1 MTERTGVLT
10 ANPLSRE
17 PLARRLGR
25 PRDTRSRLG
34 KTSSSPMATIQDGCD
49 RRNREAGKL
58 ERMALH
64 GAGQAVASARPR
76 RARARGHGVSTRR
89 STRNGAR
96 RWTAGAGAG
105 NYVHP
110 TTARTTAGEWVPDL
124 TGGLRHPPARHSCDG
139 PTCMS
144 RTSRRRSASTSWP
157 AGGPQTHDARHVWAL
172 GPDRMSP
179 HGPPL
184 LLCSRLVGTRWG
196 LSGLTRGRI
205 AGQPANCDQMS

>member
-10 ANPLSRE
+10 VNPLRAK

-34 KTSSSPMATIQDGCD
+34 KTPSSPMATIQDGCD

-64 GAGQAVASARPR
+64 GAGQAVSSARPR
-76 RARARGHGVSTRR
+76 LARARGHGIRQEGRR
-89 STRNGAR
+89 ATVLDK
-96 RWTAGAGAG
+96 WTAGAVAG

-110 TTARTTAGEWVPDL
+110 TTAKTTAGEWVPDL

-179 HGPPL
+179 HGPPSVR
-184 LLCSRLVGTRWG
+184 CCRPVRTDRDRVG
-196 LSGLTRGRI
+196 
-205 AGQPANCDQMS
+205 

>member
-10 ANPLSRE
+10 VNPLSRE

-25 PRDTRSRLG
+25 PRDTRSRVG
-34 KTSSSPMATIQDGCD
+34 KTPSSPMATIQDGCD

-64 GAGQAVASARPR
+64 GQGKRWR
-76 RARARGHGVSTRR
+76 RRFHDS
-89 STRNGAR
+89 S
-96 RWTAGAGAG
+96 AGAVAG

-110 TTARTTAGEWVPDL
+110 TTAKTTAGEWVPDL

-157 AGGPQTHDARHVWAL
+157 AGGPQTHDARHVW
-172 GPDRMSP
+172 
-179 HGPPL
+179 
-184 LLCSRLVGTRWG
+184 G
-196 LSGLTRGRI
+196 LKP
-205 AGQPANCDQMS
+205 AG